1 MAQPV
6 GQVGI
11 RAPGFQGLNTELSP
25 INGDPE
31 FALLADNV
39 VIDQI
44 GRLCG
49 REAFAT
55 YTTLAGKN
63 NIEFTKIGGAV
74 TEVDSIHG
82 THVEGPVC
90 VYKHGY
96 LQTSSLRVD
105 TQNGLSRHR
114 SMREVEELD
123 ENATYGVAVLKDD
136 TLEDTTLPAGVNEQ
150 LQTAEL
156 VMFKEQT
163 FLFAKQTPFMVLN
176 DETWNVV
183 GGKAIL
189 GTDASG
195 NPSQDINGD
204 IAISAYGRLWVSG
217 VDGNYQKI
225 YYSSLLNENSWYDPR
240 IPPEYDTDGNITNGP
255 YDPPFNPQ
263 NDGGVIDVSEYW
275 PTGNDTIVNIHAHN
289 GFLLVFGRNSTL
301 LYANANQD
309 PAGENGIQLQ
319 DAISNVGLVRRD
331 AICNIG
337 TDVLFV
343 DDSGVRSIGRVVQE
357 KSNPIGEPS
366 LNIRRELQQVIQQE
380 IAADK
385 GRSAIK
391 MEYIPSKSMVVV
403 LFRNL
408 ELAYS
413 MQVNM
418 PSKTGGLKVTRWT
431 DCYWNDSFEAKRGDK
446 DVVYLAGKPNRGLL
460 KYKDYVEEEPYTM
473 RYESMALVIGQSP
486 LQVTIPK
493 SLIYT
498 IYSNSLPGDAVAR
511 WGFSDRMDGTYD
523 FRIDSDEPGSQY
535 AKDEYAEGQYGLGG
549 SYYFNYKVHTSGS
562 GEFFRVGL
570 DIEIKG
576 DYFALQEITINS
588 AIGRI
593 SA

>member
-6 GQVGI
+6 NQVGI

-55 YTTLAGKN
+55 YTTLSKE

-74 TEVDSIHG
+74 VETDSIHG
-82 THVEGPVC
+82 TNIEGPVG
-90 VYKHGY
+90 VYRYGSLEPSTFKTD
-96 LQTSSLRVD
+96 LQR
-105 TQNGLSRHR
+105 GLSRVR
-114 SMREVEELD
+114 SVREVQELD
-123 ENATYGVAVLKDD
+123 NTATYGVAVLENGV
-136 TLEDTTLPAGVNEQ
+136 LEDTALPFGVNNS
-150 LQTAEL
+150 LMTSEL
-156 VMFKEQT
+156 VMFKDQT
-163 FLFAKQTPFMVLN
+163 FLFAKQTPFMVLT
-176 DETWNVV
+176 DKAWSAVD
-183 GGKAIL
+183 GKAIL

-195 NPSQDINGD
+195 NPSQDIDGD

-217 VDGNYQKI
+217 VDGDYQKI

-240 IPPEYDTDGNITNGP
+240 IPPEYDTNGDITNGP

-263 NDGGVIDVSEYW
+263 NDGGLIDVSEYW

-289 GFLLVFGRNSTL
+289 GFLIVFGRNSIL

-343 DDSGVRSIGRVVQE
+343 DDTGVRSIGRVVQE
-357 KSNPIGEPS
+357 KSSPVGEPS
-366 LNIRRELQQVIQQE
+366 LNIRRELQQVIKQE

-391 MEYIPSKSMVVV
+391 MEYMPSKSLVVL

-408 ELAYS
+408 ELAYT
-413 MQVNM
+413 MQTNM

-431 DCYWNDSFEAKRGDK
+431 DCYWMDSFEAKQGDE

-460 KYKDYVEEEPYTM
+460 KYKDYLEEEPYTM
-473 RYESMALVIGQSP
+473 KYESMALAIGQNP
-486 LQVTIPK
+486 LQTTMPK

-498 IYSNSLPGDAVAR
+498 IYSNSLPGDALAK
-511 WGFSDRMDGTYD
+511 WGFSDQMNGSYD
-523 FRIDSDEPGSQY
+523 FRIDADQPGSQY
-535 AKDEYAEGQYGLGG
+535 AIDEYAEGQYGLGG